1 MCRGQIGIQEILDA
15 RAQLTGDMEQR
26 ARDQEA
32 EDATIWVR
40 LGVDSQEVDN
50 EVTGSSEITLSLR
63 RSQQLRDCKYL
74 CTL

>member
-1 MCRGQIGIQEILDA
+1 
-15 RAQLTGDMEQR
+15 MEQR